1 MVEERMTPKDKG
13 KNQISTT
20 LNCNEISLGD
30 IRVLEAAGIMEWL
43 QGSTDLLTHQG
54 LLERCRN

>member
-1 MVEERMTPKDKG
+1 MTPKDKG